1 MRNTCENAKVLPE
14 ELVVVDIFGS
24 PTLKFHA
31 AGRGS
36 TDTSDSTTL
45 NEVYNNSEHY
55 YDHGDELLSE
65 NPILREAKAR
75 YQQRMAKL
83 HSHLAKENQIQN
95 LVREVYR
102 YEAKSMLL
110 EERLKQEQLLVKVSA
125 K

>member
-1 MRNTCENAKVLPE
+1 M
-14 ELVVVDIFGS
+14 
-24 PTLKFHA
+24 
-31 AGRGS
+31 
-36 TDTSDSTTL
+36 
-45 NEVYNNSEHY
+45 YNNSDHY

-65 NPILREAKAR
+65 DLIIREAKAR
-75 YQQRMAKL
+75 YELRMAKL

-125 K
+125 SSVHSIHTL